1 MKQPAEETF
10 ESIYRTCFPKLV
22 AYLQPQ
28 TKNLHDAEDIA
39 SQTMQILWKKWD
51 SLSTHTQPGI
61 LYWLFSAARKL
72 LQEKARKEKHAPT
85 IVSWEELP
93 PQQHPEA
100 PPDADPHRQDE
111 EYRQALQTLSG
122 QLTKKERELLLDK
135 IERHRSD
142 REIAEQYGITVNAV
156 RIRWSRT
163 KDRIAELMHVTDRKE
178 TAKERFEERR
188 TDHDE

>member
-28 TKNLHDAEDIA
+28 TKNLHDAEDVA
-39 SQTMQILWKKWD
+39 AQTMQILWKKWD

-61 LYWLFSAARKL
+61 LCWLFSAARKL
-72 LQEKARKEKHAPT
+72 LQENARKEKHAPT

-100 PPDADPHRQDE
+100 PPETDPRRQEE
-111 EYRQALQTLSG
+111 EYRQALLTLSA

-135 IERHRSD
+135 IERHQSD
-142 REIAEQYGITVNAV
+142 LEIAKQYGITVNAV

-163 KDRIAELMHVTDRKE
+163 KDHIAELMHLTDRNT

-188 TDHDE
+188 ADHEE

>member
-28 TKNLHDAEDIA
+28 TKNLHDAEDVA

-61 LYWLFSAARKL
+61 LCWLFSAARKL
-72 LQEKARKEKHAPT
+72 LQEKARKEKYAPI

-100 PPDADPHRQDE
+100 PPDTDPLKQEE
-111 EYRQALQTLSG
+111 EYRQALLSLSR
-122 QLTKKERELLLDK
+122 QLTRKERELLLDK

-142 REIAEQYGITVNAV
+142 NEIAEQNGITVNAV

-163 KDRIAELMHVTDRKE
+163 RDHIAELMHVTDRKV
-178 TAKERFEERR
+178 TAKEHSEERR
-188 TDHDE
+188 EDHEE